1 MRDSAA
7 GWRKV
12 VGREFQRSGAPK
24 VKERLPVSSLTDG
37 LKSVTDD
44 GRWLMADA
52 SSCSIGVMQC
62 SLQPRREYANIK
74 GK

>member
-24 VKERLPVSSLTDG
+24 VKERLPVSSLTYG
-37 LKSVTDD
+37 LKSVTAEDE
-44 GRWLMADA
+44 R
-52 SSCSIGVMQC
+52 VE
-62 SLQPRREYANIK
+62 RED
-74 GK
+74 